1 MPSTSRG
8 YPYPSGS
15 DDVDIPGDIQAL
27 ADAVNTDVGTIAT
40 TTPSA
45 PVLQTLA
52 DAAGDL
58 AVGSA
63 ADTFGRLALGTD
75 NYALTVN
82 TGGAG
87 VAKIGWEDPTA
98 NPLTVTAMALKVNT
112 ATVGNLLTANQAS
125 VETDT
130 TGLGVASA
138 ATVARS
144 TAQAKVGSASLL
156 VTSTA
161 VDASAGA
168 AGTPR
173 ATSGVAVTPGV
184 TYTGTVSV
192 LNGVGTRT
200 LQVRLLWWD
209 AGGSYLSLTDGTT
222 AAAPA
227 AWATLRATGVA
238 PATAAFV
245 SIEANMVDAG
255 SIGDAYY
262 SDCWGFW
269 EGAGGQW
276 ALPGTPITNLGYYTD
291 ESVGRRLFQ
300 WDANNSRWQQTFG
313 DTGWRDVTGSIA
325 AGLAATNPTLTLY
338 VRRHGIRV
346 SWLLFEGAAGTA
358 TGLVNILAAVPAGFN
373 QTPAVSTYAAYPL
386 MNYATGQVTL
396 ESVYMS
402 SFDMSTAGWTT
413 IRHTGSWSYTTTD
426 AWPTTLPGTASG
438 SIPA

>member
-8 YPYPSGS
+8 YPYPAGS
-15 DDVDIPGDIQAL
+15 DDVDIPGDMAAL
-27 ADAVNTDVGTIAT
+27 AAALNTDVGTVVTNAVQH
-40 TTPSA
+40 S
-45 PVLQTLA
+45 LA

-82 TGGAG
+82 TAGSG

-276 ALPGTPITNLGYYTD
+276 ALPGSVIANQGFYTD

-300 WDANNSRWQQTFG
+300 WDANNSRWQMTFG
-313 DTGWRDVTGSIA
+313 DTGWRDVS
-325 AGLAATNPTLTLY
+325 AGLESGTTGEWRMRRVNSTVTHHVYNVTNSSGAMYTIPTGFRTASYGTVIPLTKWDL
-338 VRRHGIRV
+338 
-346 SWLLFEGAAGTA
+346 
-358 TGLVNILAAVPAGFN
+358 
-373 QTPAVSTYAAYPL
+373 
-386 MNYATGQVTL
+386 
-396 ESVYMS
+396 
-402 SFDMSTAGWTT
+402 TAGAVLLNSPTSGNCT
-413 IRHTGSWSYTTTD
+413 LSDGLKGYTGAYYMFTHDTSD
-426 AWPTTLPGTASG
+426 AWPATLPGTAVG

>member
-125 VETDT
+125 GTDT
-130 TGLGVASA
+130 LGTTAGFADQGGGAVPAS
-138 ATVARS
+138 S
-144 TAQAKVGSASLL
+144 TAEAVSGTKSLRITWNGTSANYVEIQGPEINSRFAVTPSSTITIKAMNKGGSDTWAYRVFWYKTDGSASATASTVYP
-156 VTSTA
+156 VTAQSA
-161 VDASAGA
+161 SWHAADATFVAPTDA
-168 AGTPR
+168 AYMWPLFYR
-173 ATSGVAVTPGV
+173 DSGVNGDI
-184 TYTGTVSV
+184 TYFDNLSV
-192 LNGVGTRT
+192 H
-200 LQVRLLWWD
+200 
-209 AGGSYLSLTDGTT
+209 
-222 AAAPA
+222 
-227 AWATLRATGVA
+227 
-238 PATAAFV
+238 F
-245 SIEANMVDAG
+245 
-255 SIGDAYY
+255 
-262 SDCWGFW
+262 
-269 EGAGGQW
+269 GAGGQW
-276 ALPGTPITNLGYYTD
+276 ALPGTPITNLGFYTD

-300 WDANNSRWQQTFG
+300 WDANNSRFQQTFG
-313 DTGWRDVTGSIA
+313 DTGWRSVTD
-325 AGLAATNPTLTLY
+325 L
-338 VRRHGIRV
+338 
-346 SWLLFEGAAGTA
+346 
-358 TGLVNILAAVPAGFN
+358 LVNGWLTSADRITIRRQNNVVTLMLGDMDGRSATTDVIMTLPSGFRPNWQYNVP
-373 QTPAVSTYAAYPL
+373 S
-386 MNYATGQVTL
+386 YATSGATSSR
-396 ESVYMS
+396 SVN
-402 SFDMSTAGWTT
+402 AV
-413 IRHTGSWSYTTTD
+413 HTGNVTWYGTPRPTYENALFTYLTSD
-426 AWPTTLPGTASG
+426 AWPTTLPGTAVG